1 MMDVNE
7 LRVIAYK
14 TTRVDNPYPGGEL
27 PWQVYHTVRNA
38 VVRACRAHGPTG
50 PMGELKIAEG
60 VGDLYQWLGRE
71 GVKPWPRG
79 DAKPDYYI
87 IPDQYNHE
95 RFIYGEL
102 CGEDPF
108 REEWLVAVAA
118 ALGEYGG
125 WGLGIGNIP
134 ESYLLIFGDRLMKLA
149 ACRSA
154 REVVCT
160 ASQLL
165 KESNEP

>member
-1 MMDVNE
+1 M
-7 LRVIAYK
+7 
-14 TTRVDNPYPGGEL
+14 
-27 PWQVYHTVRNA
+27 
-38 VVRACRAHGPTG
+38 
-50 PMGELKIAEG
+50 
-60 VGDLYQWLGRE
+60 GDLYPWLGRE
-71 GVKPWPRG
+71 GVEPWPRG
-79 DAKPDYYI
+79 AAKPDYYI

-95 RFIYGEL
+95 RFVYGEL
-102 CGEDPF
+102 CGDDPF

-134 ESYLLIFGDRLMKLA
+134 ESYLLIFGDRLMVNGKLA

-154 REVVCT
+154 REVVRT